1 MLNEWEQNII
11 KELVSKSDLQKH
23 NIFERENEIIWN
35 RILKEFNLT
44 AKKNLSIEDLREEW
58 THIYETIGYAK
69 IYPRGDVDVDT
80 PAEPSLEGKP
90 GNESV
95 DARYV
100 AKYIENM
107 RVQRCSNIT
116 PI

>member
-23 NIFERENEIIWN
+23 NVFERENEIIWN

-44 AKKNLSIEDLREEW
+44 AKRNLSIEDLREEW

-69 IYPRGDVDVDT
+69 IYPHGDVDVDS
-80 PAEPSLEGKP
+80 PAVPSSEGKLI
-90 GNESV
+90 NEGV
-95 DARYV
+95 DTRYV
-100 AKYIENM
+100 PKYVENM
-107 RVQRCSNIT
+107 RVQRCSNKLS
-116 PI
+116 